1 MGIFDQPNYTE
12 SELRAMGNTS
22 IKDWLSYTMNETQ
35 KEITRRLER
44 NESPESIAEKMQ
56 IPVSHVTLLKK

>member
-1 MGIFDQPNYTE
+1 
-12 SELRAMGNTS
+12 
-22 IKDWLSYTMNETQ
+22 MNETQ